1 MRRRLALRRRRA
13 AIWRVKQ
20 ANAKRAW
27 AARLRYRRARAAYWR
42 LKHSRAAANS
52 RRV

>member
-27 AARLRYRRARAAYWR
+27 AARLRYRRARARYWHLR
-42 LKHSRAAANS
+42 NARWA
-52 RRV
+52 